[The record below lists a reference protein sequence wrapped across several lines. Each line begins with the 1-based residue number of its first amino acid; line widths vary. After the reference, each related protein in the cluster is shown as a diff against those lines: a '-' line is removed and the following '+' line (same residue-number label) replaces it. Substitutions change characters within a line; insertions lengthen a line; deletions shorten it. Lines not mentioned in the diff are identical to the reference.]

1 MEVIREETEK
11 REQYTGKEMGTC
23 RFCGQRRLVRYAGGL
38 TQEELDK
45 IATDECN
52 CDGAIKERNIRYET
66 SKARTA
72 VEKVIMPRYPEAGAI
87 LKEAADSTAHG
98 LFHAVTIGLGDGAK
112 ARMRCA
118 GRFEA
123 EEEHCSRA
131 SALVRQCRRLNSAIR
146 LQDTREGRR

>member
-23 RFCGQRRLVRYAGGL
+23 RFCGKRRLVRYAGGL

-112 ARMRCA
+112 ATMTVNRKGAISVKLSETIITTIEDAVEM
-118 GRFEA
+118 E
-123 EEEHCSRA
+123 
-131 SALVRQCRRLNSAIR
+131 LV
-146 LQDTREGRR
+146 QDE

>member
-23 RFCGQRRLVRYAGGL
+23 RFCGQRRLVRYVGGL

-112 ARMRCA
+112 ATMTVNRKGAISVKLSETIITTIEDAVEM
-118 GRFEA
+118 E
-123 EEEHCSRA
+123 
-131 SALVRQCRRLNSAIR
+131 LV
-146 LQDTREGRR
+146 QDE

>member
-52 CDGAIKERNIRYET
+52 CDGAIKERNIRYEA

-72 VEKVIMPRYPEAGAI
+72 VEKVIMPRYPEAGAV
-87 LKEAADSTAHG
+87 LKKAVDSTAHG

-112 ARMRCA
+112 ATMTVNRKGAISVKLSETIITTIEDAVEM
-118 GRFEA
+118 E
-123 EEEHCSRA
+123 
-131 SALVRQCRRLNSAIR
+131 LV
-146 LQDTREGRR
+146 QDE

>member
-72 VEKVIMPRYPEAGAI
+72 VEKVIMPRYPEAGET

-112 ARMRCA
+112 ATMTVNRKGAISVKLSETIITTIEDAVEM
-118 GRFEA
+118 E
-123 EEEHCSRA
+123 
-131 SALVRQCRRLNSAIR
+131 LV
-146 LQDTREGRR
+146 QDE

>member
-72 VEKVIMPRYPEAGAI
+72 VEKVIMPRYQEAGAI

-98 LFHAVTIGLGDGAK
+98 LFHAVTISLGDGAK
-112 ARMRCA
+112 ATMTVNRKGAISVKLSETIITTIEDAVEM
-118 GRFEA
+118 E
-123 EEEHCSRA
+123 
-131 SALVRQCRRLNSAIR
+131 LV
-146 LQDTREGRR
+146 QDE

>member
-23 RFCGQRRLVRYAGGL
+23 HFCGQRRLVRYAGGL

-112 ARMRCA
+112 ATMTVNRKGAISVKLSETIITTIEDAVEM
-118 GRFEA
+118 E
-123 EEEHCSRA
+123 
-131 SALVRQCRRLNSAIR
+131 LV
-146 LQDTREGRR
+146 QDE

>member
-87 LKEAADSTAHG
+87 LKEAEDSTAHG

-112 ARMRCA
+112 ATMTVNRKGAISVKLSETIITTIEDAVEM
-118 GRFEA
+118 E
-123 EEEHCSRA
+123 
-131 SALVRQCRRLNSAIR
+131 LV
-146 LQDTREGRR
+146 QDE

>member
-23 RFCGQRRLVRYAGGL
+23 RFCGKRRLVRYAGGL

-72 VEKVIMPRYPEAGAI
+72 VEKVIMPRYPKAGAI

-112 ARMRCA
+112 ATMTVNRKGAISVKLSETIITTIEDAVEM
-118 GRFEA
+118 E
-123 EEEHCSRA
+123 
-131 SALVRQCRRLNSAIR
+131 LV
-146 LQDTREGRR
+146 QDE

>member
-1 MEVIREETEK
+1 M
-11 REQYTGKEMGTC
+11 
-23 RFCGQRRLVRYAGGL
+23 VRYAGGL

-112 ARMRCA
+112 ATMTVNRK
-118 GRFEA
+118 G
-123 EEEHCSRA
+123 
-131 SALVRQCRRLNSAIR
+131 AISVK
-146 LQDTREGRR
+146 LSETIITTIEDAVEMEVVQDE

>member
-72 VEKVIMPRYPEAGAI
+72 VEKVIMPRYPEAGVI

-112 ARMRCA
+112 ATMTVNRKGAISVKLSETIITTIEDAVEM
-118 GRFEA
+118 E
-123 EEEHCSRA
+123 
-131 SALVRQCRRLNSAIR
+131 LV
-146 LQDTREGRR
+146 QDE

>member
-52 CDGAIKERNIRYET
+52 CDGAIKERNIRYEA

-72 VEKVIMPRYPEAGAI
+72 VEKVIMPRYPEAGVI
-87 LKEAADSTAHG
+87 LKEAVDSTAHG

-112 ARMRCA
+112 ATMTVNRKGAISVKLSETIITTIEDAVEM
-118 GRFEA
+118 E
-123 EEEHCSRA
+123 
-131 SALVRQCRRLNSAIR
+131 LV
-146 LQDTREGRR
+146 QDE

>member
-52 CDGAIKERNIRYET
+52 CDGAIKERNIRYEA

-72 VEKVIMPRYPEAGAI
+72 VEKVIMPRYPEAGAV
-87 LKEAADSTAHG
+87 LKEAVDSTAHG

-112 ARMRCA
+112 ATMTVNRKGAISVKLSETIITTIEDAVEM
-118 GRFEA
+118 E
-123 EEEHCSRA
+123 
-131 SALVRQCRRLNSAIR
+131 LV
-146 LQDTREGRR
+146 QDE

>member
-52 CDGAIKERNIRYET
+52 CDGAIKERNIRYEA

-72 VEKVIMPRYPEAGAI
+72 VEKVIMPRYPEAGVI
-87 LKEAADSTAHG
+87 LKEAVDSTAHG

-112 ARMRCA
+112 ATMTVNRKCA
-118 GRFEA
+118 ISVKLSETIITTIEDA
-123 EEEHCSRA
+123 VEME
-131 SALVRQCRRLNSAIR
+131 LV
-146 LQDTREGRR
+146 QDE

>member
-11 REQYTGKEMGTC
+11 REQCTETEMGTC
-23 RFCGQRRLVRYAGGL
+23 RFCGKRRLVRYAGGL

-72 VEKVIMPRYPEAGAI
+72 VEKVIMPRYPEAGVI

-112 ARMRCA
+112 ATMTVNRKGAISVKLSETIITTIEDAVEM
-118 GRFEA
+118 E
-123 EEEHCSRA
+123 
-131 SALVRQCRRLNSAIR
+131 LV
-146 LQDTREGRR
+146 QDE

>member
-52 CDGAIKERNIRYET
+52 CDGAIKERNIRYEA

-72 VEKVIMPRYPEAGAI
+72 VEKVIMPRYPEAGVI
-87 LKEAADSTAHG
+87 LKEAVDPTAHG

-112 ARMRCA
+112 ATMTVNRKGTISVKLSETIITTIEDAVEM
-118 GRFEA
+118 E
-123 EEEHCSRA
+123 
-131 SALVRQCRRLNSAIR
+131 LV
-146 LQDTREGRR
+146 QDE

>member
-112 ARMRCA
+112 ATMTVNRKGAISVKLSETIITTIEDAM
-118 GRFEA
+118 EM
-123 EEEHCSRA
+123 E
-131 SALVRQCRRLNSAIR
+131 LV
-146 LQDTREGRR
+146 QDE